1 MLLQYL
7 LEDLTNVE
15 ISGDTNQEINKIEY
29 DSKKIEK
36 GDVFVAINGYK
47 EDGKEYIDEAIKR
60 GAVAV
65 VYEGE
70 TQKRENYLKI
80 NMLSDN
86 NAILIGKNGRTFFK
100 KSYFL

>member
-47 EDGKEYIDEAIKR
+47 EDGKEYID
-60 GAVAV
+60 
-65 VYEGE
+65 
-70 TQKRENYLKI
+70 
-80 NMLSDN
+80 
-86 NAILIGKNGRTFFK
+86 
-100 KSYFL
+100 

>member
-70 TQKRENYLKI
+70 TQKRRCKNYI
-80 NMLSDN
+80 STNGCT
-86 NAILIGKNGRTFFK
+86 ILW
-100 KSYFL
+100 SSCS